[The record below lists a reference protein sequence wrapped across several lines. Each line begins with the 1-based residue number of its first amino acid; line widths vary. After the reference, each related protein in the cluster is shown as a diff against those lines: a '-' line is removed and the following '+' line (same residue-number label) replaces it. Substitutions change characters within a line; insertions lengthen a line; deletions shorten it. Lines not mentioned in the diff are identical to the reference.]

1 MKIIVAKTAGFCYGV
16 SNAVDTV
23 DRLLDEGRK
32 VYTLGPIIHN
42 EQVTGRLA
50 ARGAEIADTP
60 ADVKEKDAVLV
71 IRSHGVPPAV
81 YEQLESRGIEYV
93 DATCPFVKK
102 IHKIVAEVSERGD
115 ILLLAGDSKHPE
127 VIGITGY
134 CKSKCYTF
142 KTEEELENILAGIE
156 NLDKISI
163 SAAAQTTFNVDLWK
177 KCVKIIKK
185 GCTNA
190 QIFDTICKATQNRQA
205 EAALLA
211 DQCDAM
217 LVIGDKSSSNTLK
230 LCQICAE
237 RCRTYRIDNAEGI
250 PADIGGASVIGITA
264 GASAPVCIIKEV
276 QETMAEFFTNEE
288 SFEALLEES
297 FKNSNT
303 TGKVVEGTV
312 VGINPN
318 EVYVDVG
325 RPQTGVCQLDQLTDN
340 PNLSTADCVKIGDKL
355 SFVIM
360 RTNDQEGLIY
370 LSKRL
375 YESSGAWDE
384 IKNAAPK
391 IVNRPRRRD
400 DSDEDI
406 FDAQETAEETP
417 QETVETIEEKA
428 ADPVVFSG
436 VVTEVVKG
444 GVIVSYKSVRVFI
457 PAGQATLSR
466 NEPLE
471 DLLKKEV
478 KFIVLEVN
486 PSRRRAVGSIKAVL
500 KKERRALEKEFWDG
514 IEEGQVFKGSIKS
527 FTNYGAFVDLG
538 AVDGMIHITELSWTH
553 IKHPSDVVKIGDVVE
568 VYVKKVDKEK
578 RRISLGYKKTE
589 DNPWEILR
597 VNYPVGTVI
606 EAPVVGTPNFGAFVN
621 ILPGIDGLVHISQ
634 LSTTRV
640 ENPSDVVKVGDVVR
654 AVITEINFEGK
665 RVSLSMRKLLE
676 ETAEEETA
684 EEAVEE
690 TVEE

>member
-1 MKIIVAKTAGFCYGV
+1 LKTIVAKTAGFCYGV

-23 DRLLDEGRK
+23 DRLLDEGRR

-42 EQVTGRLA
+42 EQVTGRLERKGARIAKQPTDA
-50 ARGAEIADTP
+50 A
-60 ADVKEKDAVLV
+60 KENAVLV
-71 IRSHGVPPAV
+71 IRSHGVPPTV
-81 YEQLESRGIEYV
+81 YEEIEKAGIEYV

-102 IHKIVAEVSERGD
+102 IHKIVAEISERGD
-115 ILLLAGDSKHPE
+115 VLLLAGDPKHPE
-127 VIGITGY
+127 VIGIIGY
-134 CKSKCYTF
+134 CKGEHYIFQS
-142 KTEEELENILAGIE
+142 EEELLQILSSIP
-156 NLDKISI
+156 NLDKLAISV
-163 SAAAQTTFNVDLWK
+163 AAQTTFNVDLWK

-190 QIFDTICKATQNRQA
+190 LIFDTICKATQNRQA

-211 DQCDAM
+211 EKCDVM

-230 LCQICAE
+230 LCQICSE
-237 RCRTYRIDNAEGI
+237 RCKTYRIDNASDI
-250 PADIGGASVIGITA
+250 PDDIGNASVIGITA

-276 QETMAEFFTNEE
+276 QETMAEIFTNEE

-303 TGKVVEGTV
+303 TGKVVEGTI

-340 PNLSTADCVKIGDKL
+340 PNLSTEDCVKIGDKL

-375 YESSGAWDE
+375 FDSSGAWDE

-400 DSDEDI
+400 DSDEDVFQAEEEI
-406 FDAQETAEETP
+406 TVEETP
-417 QETVETIEEKA
+417 QETIETVDEKA
-428 ADPVVFSG
+428 IDPVVFSG

-444 GVIVSYKSVRVFI
+444 GVIVSYKGVRVFI

-466 NEPLE
+466 SEALE
-471 DLLKKEV
+471 SLLKKEV

-500 KKERRALEKEFWDG
+500 KKERRALEKAFWEG
-514 IEEGQVFKGSIKS
+514 IEEGQVFKGSVKS

-553 IKHPSDVVKIGDVVE
+553 IKHPSDVIKIGDVVE

-589 DNPWEILR
+589 DNPWEILK

-640 ENPSDVVKVGDVVR
+640 ENPSDVVKVGDIVR
-654 AVITEINFEGK
+654 AVITEINLEGK

-676 ETAEEETA
+676 DTAEEEA
-684 EEAVEE
+684 PVEE
-690 TVEE
+690 TEE

>member
-1 MKIIVAKTAGFCYGV
+1 MRVIVAKTAGFCYGV

-23 DRLLDEGRK
+23 DRLLDEGRR

-50 ARGAEIADTP
+50 ARGAKIAAAP
-60 ADVKEKDAVLV
+60 ADVTEKDAVLV
-71 IRSHGVPPAV
+71 IRSHGVPPSV
-81 YEQLESRGIEYV
+81 YEEIERLGIEYV

-102 IHKIVAEVSERGD
+102 IHKIVAEQSEKGD
-115 ILLLAGDSKHPE
+115 ILLLAGDPVHPE
-127 VIGITGY
+127 VVGITGY
-134 CKSKCYTF
+134 CRGEYHTF
-142 KTEEELENILAGIE
+142 RTEEELTAILESME
-156 NLDKISI
+156 NLNNLSI

-185 GCTNA
+185 CCTNA
-190 QIFDTICKATQNRQA
+190 SIFDTICKATQNRQA

-211 DQCDAM
+211 GQCDVM

-250 PADIGGASVIGITA
+250 PADIAGGSVVGITA

-276 QETMAEFFTNEE
+276 QETMTEIFANEE

-312 VGINPN
+312 VAVNPN

-325 RPQTGVCQLDQLTDN
+325 RPQTGVVQLDQLTDN
-340 PNLSTADCVKIGDKL
+340 PNLSTADCVKLGDKL
-355 SFVIM
+355 SLVIM

-375 YESSGAWDE
+375 YDSAGAWDE
-384 IKNAAPK
+384 IKNAASK

-400 DSDEDI
+400 DTDEDV
-406 FDAQETAEETP
+406 FDAANEAAE
-417 QETVETIEEKA
+417 ETVETVEIVEDKGE
-428 ADPVVFSG
+428 PVVFSG
-436 VVTEVVKG
+436 IVTEVVKG

-457 PAGQATLSR
+457 PAGQATLNRTDS
-466 NEPLE
+466 LE
-471 DLLKKEV
+471 ALLKKEV

-500 KKERRALEKEFWDG
+500 KKERRALEKEFWDS
-514 IEEGQVFKGSIKS
+514 IEEGQVFTGSVKS

-553 IKHPSDVVKIGDVVE
+553 VKHPSDVIKIGDVVE

-606 EAPVVGTPNFGAFVN
+606 EAPVVGTPNFGAFVR

-634 LSTTRV
+634 LSTSRV
-640 ENPSDVVKVGDVVR
+640 ENPTDVVKVGDVVR

-676 ETAEEETA
+676 DTAEEVA
-684 EEAVEE
+684 EEEAEAPVEE
-690 TVEE
+690 

>member
-1 MKIIVAKTAGFCYGV
+1 MKVIVAKTAGFCYGV

-23 DRLLDEGRK
+23 DRLLDEGRR

-50 ARGAEIADTP
+50 ARGAKIADTP
-60 ADVKEKDAVLV
+60 ADVTEKEAVLV
-71 IRSHGVPPAV
+71 IRSHGVPPQI
-81 YEQLESRGIEYV
+81 YEELETRGIEYV

-102 IHKIVAEVSERGD
+102 IHKISAEVSERGD
-115 ILLLAGDSKHPE
+115 ILLLAGDANHPE

-134 CKSKCYTF
+134 CKGRCYTF
-142 KTEEELENILAGIE
+142 KNEDELCEILAGMD
-156 NLDKISI
+156 NLDNLNISV
-163 SAAAQTTFNVDLWK
+163 AAQTTFNVDLWK

-190 QIFDTICKATQNRQA
+190 SIFDTICKATQNRQA

-211 DQCDAM
+211 EQCDLM

-230 LCQICAE
+230 LCQICSE
-237 RCRTYRIDNAEGI
+237 RCRTHRIDNAAGI
-250 PADIGGASVIGITA
+250 PEDIGGASIVGITA

-276 QETMAEFFTNEE
+276 QETMAEVYTNEE

-297 FKNSNT
+297 FKKSNT
-303 TGKVVEGTV
+303 TGKVVEGTI

-340 PNLSTADCVKIGDKL
+340 PNLTTADCVSIGDKL

-375 YESSGAWDE
+375 YESADAWDE

-400 DSDEDI
+400 DSDEDA
-406 FDAQETAEETP
+406 FQANEEKATEETF
-417 QETVETIEEKA
+417 EEKA
-428 ADPVVFSG
+428 ADPVVFTG

-457 PAGQATLSR
+457 PAGQATLTRS
-466 NEPLE
+466 EPLE
-471 DLLKKEV
+471 GLLRKEV
-478 KFIVLEVN
+478 KFVILEVN
-486 PSRRRAVGSIKAVL
+486 PSRRRAVGSIKNVL
-500 KKERRALEKEFWDG
+500 RSERRALEKEFWEN
-514 IEEGQVFKGSIKS
+514 IEEGQVFKGTVKS
-527 FTNYGAFVDLG
+527 FTNYGAFIDLG

-606 EAPVVGTPNFGAFVN
+606 EAPVVGTPDFGAFVN

-640 ENPSDVVKVGDVVR
+640 EKPSDVVKVGDIVR
-654 AVITEINFEGK
+654 AVITDINFDTR

-676 ETAEEETA
+676 DTA
-684 EEAVEE
+684 EEAADEAVAEDVTEE
-690 TVEE
+690 